1 MQKMISKQ
9 GQMIETT
16 EKFLTKNKE
25 FLNEEEVTATNNQ
38 ITVLKLAIA
47 SNDKDKVQKETE
59 VLNDISRPFAE
70 RVMDVA
76 IKEAMKGKKI
86 M

>member
-1 MQKMISKQ
+1 
-9 GQMIETT
+9 MIETT